1 MKQLLYISFFLF
13 PILSFGQERI
23 IFGTV
28 TDENNEPL
36 TGVYILVNK
45 ATKGVYADFNGNYSL
60 KNVTPNDTLV
70 FSFIGL
76 KTQKIKAEKDTINV
90 QMQKIDIG
98 REVVYIT
105 YKPKIL
111 TAANIKSVFK
121 EEAKN
126 NRFIIFVSEFTIY
139 SNFSDEELKFQEKY
153 NVIYS
158 SIVNYDVE
166 YKYLKKYNKL
176 TFKHL
181 NKKYNKSWQ
190 NEIRKDAIG
199 LDIFLR

>member
-1 MKQLLYISFFLF
+1 MKQLLYILFLLF
-13 PILSFGQERI
+13 SVLSFGQDRT
-23 IFGTV
+23 IFGIV
-28 TDENNEPL
+28 TDENNQPL
-36 TGVYILVNK
+36 AGLHIVVNK
-45 ATKGVYADFNGNYSL
+45 TTKGVHTDFNGNYSL

-90 QMQKIDIG
+90 LMQKEDIG
-98 REVVYIT
+98 REVEYIT
-105 YKPKIL
+105 YKPKKL
-111 TAANIKSVFK
+111 TANNIKNVFK

-126 NRFIIFVSEFTIY
+126 NRFIVFISEFTIY
-139 SNFSDEELKFQEKY
+139 SNFSDEELKFQKKY

-158 SIVNYDVE
+158 STTNYDVKS
-166 YKYLKKYNKL
+166 KYLKRYNKL
-176 TFKHL
+176 TFKYL

-199 LDIFLR
+199 LSKR